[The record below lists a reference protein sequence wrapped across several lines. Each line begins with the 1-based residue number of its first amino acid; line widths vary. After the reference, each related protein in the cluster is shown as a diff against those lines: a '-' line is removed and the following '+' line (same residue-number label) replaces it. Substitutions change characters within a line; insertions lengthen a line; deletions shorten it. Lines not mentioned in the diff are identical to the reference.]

1 MAQVAEVD
9 RGTEVWLPV
18 ASSAVSIDPGVWG
31 LGKRLNQAKQR
42 LDGLI
47 LSILMLPAQLSLLSQ
62 SGWGRAGPV
71 PPLFSCFQLCPIHRR
86 PVCPVVAWVGAPR
99 VLGRVPDT
107 SPWSTLGAPEKRG
120 LKETGLSLAPE

>member
-47 LSILMLPAQLSLLSQ
+47 RSILKLPAQLSLLSQ

-71 PPLFSCFQLCPIHRR
+71 PPLLSCFQLCRIEDRSEACVPSS
-86 PVCPVVAWVGAPR
+86 G
-99 VLGRVPDT
+99 LGWGP
-107 SPWSTLGAPEKRG
+107 SGSGESA
-120 LKETGLSLAPE
+120 

>member
-47 LSILMLPAQLSLLSQ
+47 RSILMLPAQLSLLSQ

-71 PPLFSCFQLCPIHRR
+71 PPLLSCFQLCRIEDQSEACVPSS
-86 PVCPVVAWVGAPR
+86 G
-99 VLGRVPDT
+99 LGWGP
-107 SPWSTLGAPEKRG
+107 SGSGESA
-120 LKETGLSLAPE
+120 